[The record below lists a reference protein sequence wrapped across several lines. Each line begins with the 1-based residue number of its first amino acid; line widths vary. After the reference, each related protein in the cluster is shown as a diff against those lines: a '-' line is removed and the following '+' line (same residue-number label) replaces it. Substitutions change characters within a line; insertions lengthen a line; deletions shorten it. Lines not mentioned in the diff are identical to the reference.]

1 MKLKYRSKYRSWIFW
16 CRFYTV
22 SIVHH
27 EKWMKYVQMQR
38 AIGSIIDTCN
48 WFFSV
53 CLKLKYRFKYKSRV
67 VWNGYTILYSFDGLL
82 RSTNVACLLQSVGR
96 VGEVDGTK
104 GE

>member
-1 MKLKYRSKYRSWIFW
+1 
-16 CRFYTV
+16 
-22 SIVHH
+22 
-27 EKWMKYVQMQR
+27 MKYVQMQR

-67 VWNGYTILYSFDGLL
+67 VWDGYTILYSFDGLL
-82 RSTNVACLLQSVGR
+82 RSTNVARLLQSVGS
-96 VGEVDGTK
+96 VDEVDGTK